1 MSGPDG
7 SNRHEL
13 SSVQLCFES
22 KFLKSPFQSPLI
34 NILEEQFHSA
44 SENEGDK
51 YGDENQDPNT
61 TLDKGPIAK
70 QECSFLLY
78 FRWVTSSH

>member
-1 MSGPDG
+1 MELFRSKISIDLLLNFTQIQPTHAI
-7 SNRHEL
+7 RH
-13 SSVQLCFES
+13 FEIS
-22 KFLKSPFQSPLI
+22 FSISLKI

-70 QECSFLLY
+70 QECSFHF
-78 FRWVTSSH
+78 FR

>member
-1 MSGPDG
+1 MCTSICPAFVWL
-7 SNRHEL
+7 L
-13 SSVQLCFES
+13 SSFCPVNPEV
-22 KFLKSPFQSPLI
+22 LKSSFQSPLI

-70 QECSFLLY
+70 QECSF
-78 FRWVTSSH
+78 FSR